1 MHDLLRLKLSSSV
14 PFFIIHSHSEE
25 YPGYALSSGDLNIF
39 PRLKFA
45 FLISEAFKSI
55 VVYDVRKRV
64 FLTL

>member
-45 FLISEAFKSI
+45 FLISEEFKSI